1 MKKVY
6 CLYRVSTKRQ
16 VDKIKDDIPMQK
28 IACQE
33 FVKEKGWYIS
43 KEFYEKGVSGYK
55 VSAED
60 RDAIQE
66 LREAAVKK
74 EFDVL
79 LVYMFD
85 RLGRRDDETPFVV
98 EWFVKQ
104 GIEVWSTQEGQQKFD
119 DQVDKL
125 LNYIRY
131 WQASGESLKN
141 SIRIKTRTVQLVEAG
156 LYRGGPTSLGYRA
169 VYKGRLNKKGQPVR
183 DLEID
188 PEEAVYLKELYL
200 KTLNEG
206 YGSHRL
212 ANYLNEMGIKT
223 HTGKRYQSAAV
234 IRILRNPI
242 NCGYYHAGSTMS
254 PKIDSLAIIDEE
266 LFGEVQKI
274 LDQRAEKDK
283 QKRHIAMQTQG
294 KTLLS
299 GNIICGH
306 CGGRMIATQ
315 GKDSYVRKDGTL
327 YEKNHLKYIC
337 YHRSRRLNSCDGQSV
352 YSASKIDNMVENIVK
367 DYLNRLNDIS
377 KDKVIEQRC
386 KVKIHNAKKLFKSLS
401 EEKDKLQNQLNGLL
415 SEVGKCLCGESEFT
429 ADMISD
435 SIEATE
441 NELNDVYNCLNE
453 CERTLSKNSDILKN
467 IEYYYN
473 QCIGWAKDF
482 DNSTLEQKKMIICHL
497 ITEIKIK
504 RGYKI
509 EIEFNEN
516 YNQFLE
522 E

>member
-33 FVKEKGWYIS
+33 FVKDKGWYIA

-55 VSAED
+55 VSAEH

-131 WQASGESLKN
+131 WQASGESLKT
-141 SIRIKTRTVQLVEAG
+141 SMRIKTRTAQLVAAG
-156 LYRGGPTSLGYRA
+156 LYRGGATSLGYRA
-169 VYKGRLNKKGQPVR
+169 VYKGRVNKKGQPVK
-183 DLEID
+183 DLEVD

-200 KTLNEG
+200 KTLYDG

-212 ANYLNEMGIKT
+212 AKYLNEMGVKT
-223 HTGKRYQSAAV
+223 HTGKKYGSAAV

-266 LFGEVQKI
+266 LFNAVQVI

-306 CGGRMIATQ
+306 CGCRLMATQ
-315 GKDSYVRKDGTL
+315 GKDSYTRKDGTL
-327 YEKNHLKYIC
+327 YEKTYLKYMC
-337 YHRSRRLNSCDGQSV
+337 YHRARKLNSCDGQSV
-352 YSASKIDNMVENIVK
+352 YSAPKIDNMVENIVK
-367 DYLNRLNDIS
+367 DYLKKLYEIS
-377 KDKVIEQRC
+377 SDKVIEQRC
-386 KVKIHNAKKLFKSLS
+386 KIKINNAKKSLKSLA
-401 EEKDKLQNQLNGLL
+401 EEKDSIQKKLKGLF

-435 SIEATE
+435 SIEATQ
-441 NELNDVYNCLNE
+441 NELNGVYNRLNE
-453 CERTLSKNSDILKN
+453 CEETLSKSSDILKN
-467 IEYYYN
+467 LEYYCN
-473 QCIGWAKDF
+473 QCIAWAKDF

-497 ITEIKIK
+497 ITEIRVK

-509 EIEFNEN
+509 EIEFNEI